1 MPLQD
6 SEVVGTRYTGPPPE
20 QTDADGWRSKLATQ
34 VAGATA
40 QQRDLQGPPAARLA
54 TGGMFL
60 FVFSL
65 VSFLTKVL
73 VMSVRFKPFD
83 TKTHDLVSSLGLLY
97 GLCVSVLKSGP
108 SRRR

>member
-60 FVFSL
+60 FSL
-65 VSFLTKVL
+65 VSFLTSVGHL
-73 VMSVRFKPFD
+73 SVRFKPFD
-83 TKTHDLVSSLGLLY
+83 TRRPTTWSSLL
-97 GLCVSVLKSGP
+97 S
-108 SRRR
+108 